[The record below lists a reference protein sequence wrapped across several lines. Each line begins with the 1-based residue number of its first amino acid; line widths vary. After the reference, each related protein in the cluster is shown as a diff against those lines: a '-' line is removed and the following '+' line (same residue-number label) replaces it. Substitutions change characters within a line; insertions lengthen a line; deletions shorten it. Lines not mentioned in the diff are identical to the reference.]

1 VNRQINTHAVQN
13 ETGGGGGAPEL
24 SIAGQYVRSAEEVV
38 VLLLAAGLL
47 GVLVVLL
54 LLVVLVEVEGVAA
67 GTDGRRRRDLLR
79 DLVPVRVL
87 GVLLRLVLIVLYI
100 RKERRIH
107 GAARGTNTR
116 SIDGTSA
123 WTTAS
128 EIDINI

>member
-24 SIAGQYVRSAEEVV
+24 SIAGQYLRSA

-47 GVLVVLL
+47 SVLVVLL
-54 LLVVLVEVEGVAA
+54 LLVVLVEGVAA
-67 GTDGRRRRDLLR
+67 VTDGRRRRDLLR

-87 GVLLRLVLIVLYI
+87 GVLLRLVLLVLHI

-123 WTTAS
+123 WTTTS
-128 EIDINI
+128 EIYINI